1 MIDDSFDN
9 FPVADKIW
17 VSSTDKGFVVQ
28 SNDEA
33 MKRCLYGDL

>member
-1 MIDDSFDN
+1 MVDDSFDSD
-9 FPVADKIW
+9 PVADRIRIR
-17 VSSTDKGFVVQ
+17 STDKGFVVQ